1 MLQCLLDTIGALK
14 KKKKINALSDWVS
27 RWLTM
32 WWPSSLWYQ
41 RSSCQHC
48 QTVHFLSDV
57 RRSCWVV
64 VIKLKWAAVSFS
76 YGPTRSKGRLQIHRE
91 LEMRWWRCYR
101 TVLVFH
107 FSLLWKATG
116 IYLFQIMS
124 CVVYSPVSR
133 KKKCGIISAN
143 HRLQMYQIITSCHI
157 TFAL

>member
-1 MLQCLLDTIGALK
+1 MFAWHHWSV

-76 YGPTRSKGRLQIHRE
+76 FGPTRPAGRLQIHTE
-91 LEMRWWRCYR
+91 LEIRWWRFYR

-107 FSLLWKATG
+107 FSWLWKSTG
-116 IYLFQIMS
+116 IVPFSDHELCSLQS
-124 CVVYSPVSR
+124 
-133 KKKCGIISAN
+133 
-143 HRLQMYQIITSCHI
+143 RLQDKMWHHICKPQITIVPHHHI
-157 TFAL
+157 FSYHVYLTCL